1 MLFGFKSDNQNHQ
14 HARMSNG
21 WPNLMETTMHNRLR
35 FIALAALGLVSVATQ
50 ASVSTSDPRQYR
62 IELKQDTGGLDVVVT
77 PFAGEAVVVALENRS
92 DKTARCTA
100 GFADHQHKL
109 LPTEMRH
116 ATIAAGKRATLGYS
130 MHKMD
135 EATVV
140 YVTVKCAEKTP
151 AP

>member
-1 MLFGFKSDNQNHQ
+1 M
-14 HARMSNG
+14 
-21 WPNLMETTMHNRLR
+21 PNR
-35 FIALAALGLVSVATQ
+35 FRAIALAATLLAFGSAQ
-50 ASVSTSDPRQYR
+50 ASVSTFGPRQYR
-62 IELKQDTGGLDVVVT
+62 IELKQDTGGLDIVVT
-77 PFAGEAVVVALENRS
+77 PFAGESVVVALENRS

-116 ATIAAGKRATLGYS
+116 ASIAAGKRATLGYS

-140 YVTVKCAEKTP
+140 YVTVKCAEAKP
-151 AP
+151 DAP

>member
-1 MLFGFKSDNQNHQ
+1 
-14 HARMSNG
+14 
-21 WPNLMETTMHNRLR
+21 MHRL
-35 FIALAALGLVSVATQ
+35 IHLLALAALAAAFSSAQ
-50 ASVSTSDPRQYR
+50 ASVSTFGPRQYR
-62 IELKQDTGGLDVVVT
+62 IELKQDTGGMDIVVT
-77 PFAGEAVVVALENRS
+77 PFAGEVVVVGLENRS
-92 DKTARCTA
+92 DKTALCTA

-116 ATIAAGKRATLGYS
+116 ASVAPGKRVTLGYS

-140 YVTVKCAEKTP
+140 YVNVKCAEKKP

>member
-1 MLFGFKSDNQNHQ
+1 
-14 HARMSNG
+14 
-21 WPNLMETTMHNRLR
+21 MHRL
-35 FIALAALGLVSVATQ
+35 IHLVALAALAAACGSAQ
-50 ASVSTSDPRQYR
+50 ASVPSSLPREYR
-62 IELKQDTGGLDVVVT
+62 IELKQDTGGLDIVVT
-77 PFAGEAVVVALENRS
+77 PFAGVEVTVGLENRS
-92 DKTARCTA
+92 DKAVLCTA

-116 ATIAAGKRATLGYS
+116 ATVAPGKRATLGYS

-140 YVTVKCAEKTP
+140 YVSVKCEENKP

>member
-1 MLFGFKSDNQNHQ
+1 
-14 HARMSNG
+14 
-21 WPNLMETTMHNRLR
+21 MHNRFH
-35 FIALAALGLVSVATQ
+35 FIAFAATVLTVGAAH
-50 ASVSTSDPRQYR
+50 ASVSVIGPREYR
-62 IELKQDTGGLDVVVT
+62 IELKQDNGGLDIVAT
-77 PFAGEAVVVALENRS
+77 TLAGEVAVVQLQNRS
-92 DKTARCTA
+92 DKLALCTA

-116 ATIAAGKRATLGYS
+116 ATIPAGKSATLGYS

-140 YVTVKCAEKTP
+140 YVTVKCAEKKS